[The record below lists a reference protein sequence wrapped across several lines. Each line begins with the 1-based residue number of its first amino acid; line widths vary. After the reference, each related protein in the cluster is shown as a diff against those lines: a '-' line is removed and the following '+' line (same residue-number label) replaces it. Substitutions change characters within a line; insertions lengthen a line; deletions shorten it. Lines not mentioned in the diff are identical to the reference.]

1 MAKNATIRPQQ
12 IERARKL
19 LQDLPEKE
27 DRKTRPEAAE
37 LLERDFRKAKEKGY
51 TPRELSQMLKNEGII
66 IPAYLI
72 KRFFSEGENVSVP
85 QKKETTPVKN
95 TPRKKHLSLSPIH
108 QTRICNMNMPIFYI
122 GINKGIVGKNKLA
135 FTLIGYLLDN
145 GKQAL
150 LLEND
155 TSNLDVYN
163 KESHSLVQSR
173 LAESQPRK
181 QHIHTCWHGEPRHLF
196 HCCLMEVSCCGSASG
211 SAQGRCSRPPCYGC
225 LRESFWLQ
233 SASAAEFFSRYS
245 PQKSSP
251 KQIGTDVNS
260 CWWQSPV
267 SCWDDASPH

>member
-1 MAKNATIRPQQ
+1 
-12 IERARKL
+12 
-19 LQDLPEKE
+19 
-27 DRKTRPEAAE
+27 
-37 LLERDFRKAKEKGY
+37 
-51 TPRELSQMLKNEGII
+51 
-66 IPAYLI
+66 
-72 KRFFSEGENVSVP
+72 
-85 QKKETTPVKN
+85 
-95 TPRKKHLSLSPIH
+95 
-108 QTRICNMNMPIFYI
+108 MNMPIFYI

-150 LLEND
+150 LLESD

-196 HCCLMEVSCCGSASG
+196 HCCLMEISCCGSASG

-233 SASAAEFFSRYS
+233 SASAAEFFSGYS

-267 SCWDDASPH
+267 SCWDDASPR